1 MQNKTEIFSK
11 ICGVSGVAC
20 LLIKNPVGWYY
31 LLLIC
36 RTKLPA
42 LPAPTPVSFALSP
55 PVSLSVYCYLQFTLF
70 ISLGSQFPWLLVK
83 SWKQFIESFGAAGT
97 YQATPTR
104 PIGGQRGRGC
114 GGRGCGWVAKRC
126 WATFTLFAHVKGC
139 LRFAFQANSNNSN
152 NNNTARYNNNGHNN
166 NNNMKHTH
174 THSLAHTDAER
185 QLEACRKSHKK
196 WATFIFIFYLF
207 MLNSWHVFK
216 LVARQFV
223 PFYLCL
229 CVCVRVCVW
238 VCMCVCHQ
246 TQPSWK

>member
-97 YQATPTR
+97 YQATPTW

-114 GGRGCGWVAKRC
+114 RGRGCGWVAKRC

-139 LRFAFQANSNNSN
+139 LRFAFQANSDNSN

-166 NNNMKHTH
+166 NMEHTH
-174 THSLAHTDAER
+174 THIHSHTQTQR
-185 QLEACRKSHKK
+185 GSSKHVVRVIKNGQLLFLY
-196 WATFIFIFYLF
+196 FI
-207 MLNSWHVFK
+207 
-216 LVARQFV
+216 
-223 PFYLCL
+223 YLC
-229 CVCVRVCVW
+229 
-238 VCMCVCHQ
+238 
-246 TQPSWK
+246 